1 MTRKGEI
8 TRGDLKRKF
17 FAKEKAGRMAPPP
30 ITLLAERP
38 DENENP
44 ADCLASRPGLMVNT
58 TNGSAISCQTWD
70 GLRAPCLGL
79 AKAPSMT

>member
-44 ADCLASRPGLMVNT
+44 ADCLAAG
-58 TNGSAISCQTWD
+58 
-70 GLRAPCLGL
+70 RA
-79 AKAPSMT
+79 